1 MGDNASLKCVE
12 GGTTQQHLIG
22 EHLVP
27 RSTFPYAAADLDR
40 FRQVQRV
47 AYDIALRVE
56 SQLQAGITEA
66 EACTLIAAAQ
76 AEHEVIQVF
85 HRPYAWF
92 GSHTVPGY
100 EDGLAGAGA
109 GTGTD
114 GASTSAVDLA
124 ATGVEPSA
132 SMFPTDQRLVDGDSV
147 ILDLAPVAHGV
158 ASDVAYSCAFGHND
172 VFAELDA
179 GLARI
184 RTTILEGIRAGGS
197 MLMLYHELDEQL
209 AEHGWISCYHRYA
222 DRALGHLVFPLGHDP
237 ERSSPLPGW
246 GTAAAEQML
255 AAGIEALDHGTCY
268 PLWNDSAFTDYP
280 ATPGLW
286 AIEPHIG
293 RDGTGVKFEEL
304 LVVTGDDAYW
314 LDDHLPHTQRWAAA
328 GYSAAP
334 LGGGRPRA

>member
-27 RSTFPYAAADLDR
+27 RSTFPYSAADLDR

-56 SQLQAGITEA
+56 SQLQPGITEA

-92 GSHTVPGY
+92 GGHTVPGF
-100 EDGLAGAGA
+100 EDN
-109 GTGTD
+109 
-114 GASTSAVDLA
+114 AVDLA

-172 VFAELDA
+172 LFAELDA

-184 RTTILEGIRAGGS
+184 RTTILEGIRAGES
-197 MLMLYHELDEQL
+197 MLMLYHELDEGL
-209 AEHGWISCYHRYA
+209 AEHGWVGCHHRYA
-222 DRALGHLVFPLGHDP
+222 DRALGHLVFPLPHDP

-255 AAGIEALDHGTCY
+255 AAGIDALDRGTCY

-293 RDGTGVKFEEL
+293 RDGSGVKFEEL

-328 GYSAAP
+328 GYSTAP
-334 LGGGRPRA
+334 LGGGRARA

>member
-1 MGDNASLKCVE
+1 VCG

-27 RSTFPYAAADLDR
+27 RSTFPYSAADLDR

-56 SQLQAGITEA
+56 SQLQAGLTEA
-66 EACTLIAAAQ
+66 EACTLVAAAQ

-85 HRPYAWF
+85 HRPFAWF

-100 EDGLAGAGA
+100 EDDVTGAGAGA
-109 GTGTD
+109 GAGGTS
-114 GASTSAVDLA
+114 GTAVDVA
-124 ATGVEPSA
+124 ATGVKPSA

-158 ASDVAYSCAFGHND
+158 ASDVAYSCAFGYND
-172 VFAELDA
+172 AFAELDA

-184 RTTILEGIRAGGS
+184 RSTILEGIRAGES
-197 MLMLYHELDEQL
+197 MLMLYHELDVLL
-209 AEHGWISCYHRYA
+209 AHRGWESCHHRYA
-222 DRALGHLVFPLGHDP
+222 DRALGHLVFPLEQDP

-255 AAGIEALDHGTCY
+255 AAGIEALDQGTCY

-328 GYSAAP
+328 GYSTAP
-334 LGGGRPRA
+334 LGGGRARA

>member
-1 MGDNASLKCVE
+1 MGDNASRKRVE

-27 RSTFPYAAADLDR
+27 RSTFPYSAADLDR

-56 SQLQAGITEA
+56 SQLQAGMTEA

-92 GSHTVPGY
+92 GGHTALGTRKPWHAV
-100 EDGLAGAGA
+100 GAGRRCRA
-109 GTGTD
+109 RRPGRRP
-114 GASTSAVDLA
+114 
-124 ATGVEPSA
+124 E
-132 SMFPTDQRLVDGDSV
+132 RLDVPDRPARSGGDAV

-184 RTTILEGIRAGGS
+184 RT
-197 MLMLYHELDEQL
+197 
-209 AEHGWISCYHRYA
+209 
-222 DRALGHLVFPLGHDP
+222 DP
-237 ERSSPLPGW
+237 R
-246 GTAAAEQML
+246 TA
-255 AAGIEALDHGTCY
+255 
-268 PLWNDSAFTDYP
+268 SAP
-280 ATPGLW
+280 AS
-286 AIEPHIG
+286 
-293 RDGTGVKFEEL
+293 RC
-304 LVVTGDDAYW
+304 
-314 LDDHLPHTQRWAAA
+314 
-328 GYSAAP
+328 
-334 LGGGRPRA
+334 